1 MGIEYVLINKDTNAV
16 IKSYSD
22 RNSFPTYEIA
32 ATAAQGVV
40 RFMEDTF
47 PQLRIFY
54 RITKHSAH

>member
-16 IKSYSD
+16 IKFYSD

-40 RFMEDTF
+40 RLD
-47 PQLRIFY
+47 R
-54 RITKHSAH
+54 KSVV